1 MTIQR
6 WAAEQNGATA
16 MLPLTPPPQ
25 LTGPWVTGHRGHN
38 EAHDWRRLH
47 LFADCPFLLRAKWS
61 RPPDSGEQPP
71 TCYFCRKRQLRLTA
85 SSA

>member
-47 LFADCPFLLRAKWS
+47 LFADCPFLL
-61 RPPDSGEQPP
+61 
-71 TCYFCRKRQLRLTA
+71 
-85 SSA
+85 